1 MSTPQFKEPVGYC
14 PEILANSIP
23 VAVREFAQALVS
35 SRQLPLPLEISDIKP
50 EQSHSE
56 NQLRSA
62 SSQLDHHP
70 GYEEWLHWMSYWISE
85 FSALTAASAVDM
97 TMSHS
102 SKPNCPRF
110 HSDYVSM
117 RLICTLFGPGTQ
129 WLNHSDV
136 ARAKDGAIEQNYS
149 TDVIQQLPESC
160 VGLFPG
166 NAYISEKDCGVVHR
180 SPPDEVD
187 RILVTLDVAQ

>member
-1 MSTPQFKEPVGYC
+1 MIKPQFKEPAGYC

-23 VAVREFAQALVS
+23 VAVREFAQKLVS

-50 EQSHSE
+50 KQSHSE
-56 NQLRSA
+56 SQLRLA
-62 SSQLDHHP
+62 SGQLAHHF
-70 GYEEWLHWMSYWISE
+70 GYQEWLQWMSYWISE
-85 FSALTAASAVDM
+85 FSARAAASAVDM

-129 WLNHSDV
+129 
-136 ARAKDGAIEQNYS
+136 
-149 TDVIQQLPESC
+149 
-160 VGLFPG
+160 
-166 NAYISEKDCGVVHR
+166 
-180 SPPDEVD
+180 
-187 RILVTLDVAQ
+187 